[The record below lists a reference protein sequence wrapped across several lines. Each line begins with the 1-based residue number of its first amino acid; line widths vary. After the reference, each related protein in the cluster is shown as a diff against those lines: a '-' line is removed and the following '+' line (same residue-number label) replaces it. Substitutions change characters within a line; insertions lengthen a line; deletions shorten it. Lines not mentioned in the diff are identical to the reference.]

1 MQSFRTLIPLSCRR
15 ANQSRGFSVLPHGDH
30 ILPNYM
36 VRILY
41 LLLDSGQLAIERS
54 ARLSLLFSIIRID
67 PNPLRRK
74 YLIFNAYIFVLIC
87 VLLVAQLFWICEHQR
102 KWMSLKPPQC
112 HIGLQV
118 AIFQLVSMCPYM
130 HLLVEYNACL

>member
-1 MQSFRTLIPLSCRR
+1 
-15 ANQSRGFSVLPHGDH
+15 
-30 ILPNYM
+30 M

-67 PNPLRRK
+67 PNPIIRK